1 MPTFRIEQ
9 REIWETFVVYEIDAE
24 DEEQARKLTEPCT
37 HSYAEH
43 EVLTRDCRRLV
54 NVEEVSIN

>member
-9 REIWETFVVYEIDAE
+9 REIWEAFVVYEIDAD
-24 DEEQARKLTEPCT
+24 DEEHARTLTEPCT
-37 HSYAEH
+37 HPYSEH